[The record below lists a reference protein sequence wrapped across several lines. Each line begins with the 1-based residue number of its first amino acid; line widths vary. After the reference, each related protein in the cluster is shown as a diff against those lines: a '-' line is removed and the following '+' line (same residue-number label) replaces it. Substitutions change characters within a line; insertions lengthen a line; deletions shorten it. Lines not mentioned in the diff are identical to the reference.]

1 MESKSRNTIAGRKGE
16 DCATKEMPR
25 TLKKKGGMFVEEM
38 GRKDK
43 AGVPVSA
50 LSNSSPT
57 ENSFYTMQ

>member
-1 MESKSRNTIAGRKGE
+1 MESKSRDTIADRKGE

-43 AGVPVSA
+43 GVPVSA